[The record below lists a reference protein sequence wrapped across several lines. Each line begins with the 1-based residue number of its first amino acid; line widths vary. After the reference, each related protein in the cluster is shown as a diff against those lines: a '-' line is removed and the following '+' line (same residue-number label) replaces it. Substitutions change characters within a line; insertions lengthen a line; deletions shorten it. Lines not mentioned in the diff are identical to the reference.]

1 MKFILCCSTT
11 TIPTDV
17 RVSGKAREV
26 YKECPTLRKRLGKML
41 QKLLSPC
48 KEKWTQKRVRSWGE
62 RISSNIMVSFLSS
75 TSWWGIEKINNLEIF
90 LCIWALIMKILNVFQ
105 PITSYKRI
113 GEASIVPRLSRRA
126 GSLLSPPLVQPIIY
140 KILTHSS
147 DIVFECIFSG
157 TLIENHIVEKWHSQ
171 FCNQFLFTTSKPY
184 ILEAEIIKLAEM

>member
-1 MKFILCCSTT
+1 MIWMSIHVLCGEKRGQLGNLPREIRGGNLIGLQISWEVKFILCCSTT

-105 PITSYKRI
+105 PITSYERI
-113 GEASIVPRLSRRA
+113 GEASILHRLSRRA
-126 GSLLSPPLVQPIIY
+126 GSLLFPPLVQPFNQS
-140 KILTHSS
+140 LTRSS
-147 DIVFECIFSG
+147 
-157 TLIENHIVEKWHSQ
+157 LIALI
-171 FCNQFLFTTSKPY
+171 
-184 ILEAEIIKLAEM
+184 